1 MKVMVLLGSVRK
13 GRVGENIAK
22 WAVEEISKE
31 DGFEAELT
39 DVGKLDLPF
48 YDEPI
53 GGPSSIASSGQDY
66 TNPKGREWADK
77 VASADAFI
85 LVTPEYNH
93 GYPAS
98 LKNALDWVGP
108 EWNAKPVSFIG
119 YGWSA
124 NGSRAVEQ
132 LRQVVAE
139 LGLVQTRFAL
149 NINLGGELGDD
160 GRPNNEKHTG
170 TLHSILGQMTALTK
184 PSYTSPAKR
193 GYPANVPA

>member
-22 WAVEEISKE
+22 WAVEEISNE

-39 DVGKLDLPF
+39 DVGELDLPF
-48 YDEPI
+48 YDEPA
-53 GGPSSIASSGQDY
+53 GGPFGFTRSGQDY
-66 TNPKGREWADK
+66 INPKGREWANK

-108 EWNAKPVSFIG
+108 EWSGKPVSFIG

-149 NINLGGELGDD
+149 SINLGSDLGED
-160 GRPNNEKHTG
+160 GKPKDEKHVG
-170 TLHSILGQMTALTK
+170 SLHSVMGQMKTLAK

-193 GYPANVPA
+193 GYPANALA